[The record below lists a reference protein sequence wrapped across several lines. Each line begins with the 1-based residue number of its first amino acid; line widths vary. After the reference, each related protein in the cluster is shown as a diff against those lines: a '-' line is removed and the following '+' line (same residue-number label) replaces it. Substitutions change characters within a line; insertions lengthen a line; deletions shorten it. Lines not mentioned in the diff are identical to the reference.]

1 MYRPSFENL
10 TSDTEEMISE
20 KKDLF
25 DGSSSSSNTVQPNT
39 PCLVSL
45 DRGGLKRGNR
55 NARLACLSHRAC
67 SRISASLTVPF
78 ELE

>member
-25 DGSSSSSNTVQPNT
+25 DGSSSSSNTVHRTRLLSWSQSRRT
-39 PCLVSL
+39 
-45 DRGGLKRGNR
+45 K
-55 NARLACLSHRAC
+55 ARES
-67 SRISASLTVPF
+67 
-78 ELE
+78 